1 MEQNLIIEQ
10 EGFIATIRINAPKS
24 LNALNVEILNEL
36 SKATDKLN
44 ADKSVRVIV
53 ITGTDRSFVSGADI
67 QSMTGMGYAEA
78 KAFAEL
84 GTSVLRKIE
93 TFQKPVIAS
102 VNGYALG
109 GGCELA
115 LACDIRVA
123 SAKAKFGQPEVSLGI
138 NPGFSG
144 TQRLSRLIGF
154 AKAKEMIFTG
164 KIINAEEA
172 MNIGLVNK
180 VVEPE
185 LLTEEVMAMAQ
196 TIAAQAPV
204 AVANA
209 KKAINDGWDLDMEDG
224 IKLEMELFARC
235 FDTQD
240 QKKGMNAF
248 LNKLK
253 TEFDGK

>member
-1 MEQNLIIEQ
+1 MEQNLIIQQ
-10 EGFIATIRINAPKS
+10 EGFIATITINAPKT
-24 LNALNVEILNEL
+24 LNALNVEILNDL
-36 SKATDKLN
+36 SKVFDKLN
-44 ADKSVRVIV
+44 ADESVRVIV
-53 ITGTDRSFVSGADI
+53 ITGTERSFVSGADI
-67 QSMTGMGYAEA
+67 QSMSVMGYAEA

-115 LACDIRVA
+115 MACDIRIA
-123 SAKAKFGQPEVSLGI
+123 SAKSKFGLPEVSLGI
-138 NPGFSG
+138 TPGFSG

-154 AKAKEMIFTG
+154 AKAKELIFTG

-172 MNIGLVNK
+172 MNIGLVNR

-185 LLTEEVMAMAQ
+185 LLTEEVMVMAQ
-196 TIAAQAPV
+196 AIAVQAPL
-204 AVANA
+204 AVVNA
-209 KKAINDGWDLDMEDG
+209 KKAINDGWDLCMEEG
-224 IKLEMELFARC
+224 INLEIELFARC
-235 FDTQD
+235 FDTLD
-240 QKKGMNAF
+240 QKKGMKAF
-248 LNKLK
+248 LNKQK